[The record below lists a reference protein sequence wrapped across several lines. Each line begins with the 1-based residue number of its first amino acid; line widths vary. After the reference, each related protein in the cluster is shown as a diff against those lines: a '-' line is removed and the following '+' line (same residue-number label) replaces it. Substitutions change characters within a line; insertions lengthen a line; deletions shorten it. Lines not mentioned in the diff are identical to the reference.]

1 MNLSEV
7 MTRIKL
13 KLGIMNI
20 AAPIQNLD
28 GTIATIIKDITVPDF
43 SLYNPDKLSVRLEL
57 RDLERIEHTS
67 SYDTY
72 LLPDFKNKKLLYVF
86 NVYYDDSTLAG
97 FGHYGGALPMVGG
110 NMMAQV
116 LSSNA
121 AAQLYNQMMP
131 KMTFEYIHPR
141 RIKIYNQYSE
151 SKLVFEL
158 GFQHDVSLASIP
170 ETCRSSFMELALL
183 DVKENLYPIFKN
195 YTNISTAIG
204 NIDLKIESWE
214 NAESERKELIN
225 RWDETY
231 HLDMTPMY
239 YA

>member
-7 MTRIKL
+7 ITRIKL

-28 GTIATIIKDITVPDF
+28 GTISTIIKEITIPDF
-43 SLYNPDKLSVRLEL
+43 SLYNPDKQNIRLEL
-57 RDLERIEHTS
+57 KDLERLEHTN

-72 LLPDFKNKKLLYVF
+72 LLPDFKTKKLLYVF

-110 NMMAQV
+110 HMMAQA

-121 AAQLYNQMMP
+121 AANLYNLMMP

-141 RIKIYNQYSE
+141 RIKIFNQYSE

-158 GFQHDVSLASIP
+158 GFQHDI
-170 ETCRSSFMELALL
+170 
-183 DVKENLYPIFKN
+183 
-195 YTNISTAIG
+195 
-204 NIDLKIESWE
+204 
-214 NAESERKELIN
+214 
-225 RWDETY
+225 
-231 HLDMTPMY
+231 
-239 YA
+239 